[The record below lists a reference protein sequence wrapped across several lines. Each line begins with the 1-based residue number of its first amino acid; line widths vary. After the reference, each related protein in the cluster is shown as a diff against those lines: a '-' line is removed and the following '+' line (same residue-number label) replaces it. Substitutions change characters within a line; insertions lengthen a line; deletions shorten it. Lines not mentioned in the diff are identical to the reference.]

1 MTTEGGNV
9 QGEDWGGRTT
19 RTVLSLIS
27 DEIPVQK
34 KKVGV
39 EEGGGGG
46 GGVESGGGAT
56 REQSV

>member
-1 MTTEGGNV
+1 M